1 MRTFHNR
8 ARLAA
13 IAAACAV
20 ALSACS
26 SSDGDDGGL
35 ITDGQLVVAMSGEF
49 KPFSHFEDNKLT
61 GFDHDIAVAIA
72 QEMGLELT
80 AETAAVSSL
89 IQGLQ
94 SHRYDALIASMSP
107 TDKRKAVVDFT
118 EPYYSSGAQYFVR
131 NDSDC
136 ESFDIESSATVGVA
150 NGTTY
155 AEYLTDQGFTGEV
168 VSFESDAIALE
179 DTETGRLDGTITDRL
194 VGLYQLKEASRDM
207 RPCGDPLYTEGPAIA
222 VAKDSPLKARIDE
235 ALTNIKDD
243 GSYAEISNKWF
254 GEDIS

>member
-1 MRTFHNR
+1 MRTFRTH
-8 ARLAA
+8 ARTAA
-13 IAAACAV
+13 VVAACAF
-20 ALSACS
+20 ALTACS
-26 SSDGDDGGL
+26 SGGDDGGL
-35 ITDGQLVVAMSGEF
+35 ITEGQLVVAMSGEF
-49 KPFSHFEDNKLT
+49 KPFSHFDDNQLT
-61 GFDHDIAVAIA
+61 GFDYDIAVAIA
-72 QEMGLELT
+72 EEMGLELT

-107 TDKRKAVVDFT
+107 TDKRKEVVDFT

-136 ESFDIESSATVGVA
+136 EAFDVESAVTVGVA

-155 AEYLTDQGFTGEV
+155 AEYLTEEGFTGEV

-179 DTETGRLDGTITDRL
+179 DTEAGRLDGTITDRL
-194 VGLYQLKEASRDM
+194 VGLYQLKEAGRDM

-222 VAKDSPLKARIDE
+222 VAQGSALKGEIDQ
-235 ALTNIKDD
+235 ALTSIKDD
-243 GSYAEISNKWF
+243 GTYADISNKWF